1 MASTL
6 KTNDV
11 DRIATLARL
20 ALTPEE
26 RNRFATQLSDV
37 LQYVAQ
43 ISTIDTTGVVAT
55 SHPLAAGDAWRDDQ
69 PDHTHH
75 HRARAGQLSTRA
87 RGPYRFSVIGPRASK
102 EIVRASCRERVYL
115 CV

>member
-6 KTNDV
+6 ETNDV

-20 ALTPEE
+20 SLTAEE
-26 RNRFATQLSDV
+26 RNRFAAQLTDV
-37 LQYVAQ
+37 LRYVEQ

-69 PDHTHH
+69 PRPSLPTADALANAPDAN
-75 HRARAGQLSTRA
+75 REAGLFRV
-87 RGPYRFSVIGPRASK
+87 PKVIG
-102 EIVRASCRERVYL
+102 
-115 CV
+115 

>member
-6 KTNDV
+6 ETNDV

-20 ALTPEE
+20 ALTPDE
-26 RNRFATQLSDV
+26 RNRFAAQLSDV

-69 PDHTHH
+69 PRPSLPTADALANAPDAN
-75 HRARAGQLSTRA
+75 RDAGLFRV
-87 RGPYRFSVIGPRASK
+87 PKVIGG
-102 EIVRASCRERVYL
+102 
-115 CV
+115 

>member
-6 KTNDV
+6 ETNDV

-20 ALTPEE
+20 ALTPDE
-26 RNRFATQLSDV
+26 RKRFAIQLSDV

-55 SHPLAAGDAWRDDQ
+55 SHPLAAGDAWRDDEPRPSLPTAEALANA
-69 PDHTHH
+69 PD
-75 HRARAGQLSTRA
+75 ANQEAGLFRV
-87 RGPYRFSVIGPRASK
+87 PKVIGG
-102 EIVRASCRERVYL
+102 
-115 CV
+115 

>member
-6 KTNDV
+6 EANDV

-20 ALTPEE
+20 ALTSEE
-26 RNRFATQLSDV
+26 RARFAAQLSDV

-55 SHPLAAGDAWRDDQ
+55 SHPLWADNAWRVDQ
-69 PDHTHH
+69 PQ
-75 HRARAGQLSTRA
+75 ASLSTTEALANAPDANREA
-87 RGPYRFSVIGPRASK
+87 GLFRVPKVIGG
-102 EIVRASCRERVYL
+102 
-115 CV
+115 

>member
-6 KTNDV
+6 ETNDV

-20 ALTPEE
+20 SLTPEE
-26 RNRFATQLSDV
+26 RNRFAAQLSDV

-55 SHPLAAGDAWRDDQ
+55 SHPLAAGDAWRDDEPRPSLPTAEALANA
-69 PDHTHH
+69 PDANHE
-75 HRARAGQLSTRA
+75 AGLFRV
-87 RGPYRFSVIGPRASK
+87 PKVIGG
-102 EIVRASCRERVYL
+102 
-115 CV
+115 

>member
-6 KTNDV
+6 ETNDV

-20 ALTPEE
+20 SLTPEE
-26 RNRFATQLSDV
+26 RRRFAAQLTDV
-37 LQYVAQ
+37 LQYVEQ

-69 PDHTHH
+69 PQTSLPTADALANAPDAN
-75 HRARAGQLSTRA
+75 REAGLFRV
-87 RGPYRFSVIGPRASK
+87 PKVIGG
-102 EIVRASCRERVYL
+102 
-115 CV
+115 

>member
-6 KTNDV
+6 QTNDV

-20 ALTPEE
+20 SLTSEE
-26 RNRFATQLSDV
+26 RNRFAAQLTDV

-55 SHPLAAGDAWRDDQ
+55 SHPLAAGDAWRDDEPRPSLPTADALANA
-69 PDHTHH
+69 PDANHE
-75 HRARAGQLSTRA
+75 AGLFRV
-87 RGPYRFSVIGPRASK
+87 PKVIGG
-102 EIVRASCRERVYL
+102 
-115 CV
+115 

>member
-6 KTNDV
+6 ETNDV

-26 RNRFATQLSDV
+26 RDRFATQLSDV

-69 PDHTHH
+69 PHPSLPTADALANAPDAN
-75 HRARAGQLSTRA
+75 RDAGLFRV
-87 RGPYRFSVIGPRASK
+87 PKVISA
-102 EIVRASCRERVYL
+102 
-115 CV
+115 

>member
-6 KTNDV
+6 ETNDV

-26 RNRFATQLSDV
+26 RQRFATQLSDV

-43 ISTIDTTGVVAT
+43 ISEIDTTGVVAT
-55 SHPLAAGDAWRDDQ
+55 SHPLLAADAWRDDQ
-69 PDHTHH
+69 TQPSLPTADALANAPDAN
-75 HRARAGQLSTRA
+75 RDAGLFRV
-87 RGPYRFSVIGPRASK
+87 PKVIGAP
-102 EIVRASCRERVYL
+102 
-115 CV
+115 